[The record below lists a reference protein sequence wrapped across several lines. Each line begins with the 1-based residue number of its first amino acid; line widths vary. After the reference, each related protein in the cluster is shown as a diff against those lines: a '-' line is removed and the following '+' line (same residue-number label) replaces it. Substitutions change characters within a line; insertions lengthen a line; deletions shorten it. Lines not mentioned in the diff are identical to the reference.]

1 MAGYSQDQKSKEQRL
16 GPLEIGGTETRGE
29 PALDRG
35 KQVAGLAALLL
46 VTPQSSEA
54 ACGAQLK

>member
-16 GPLEIGGTETRGE
+16 GALEIGGTETLGE

-35 KQVAGLAALLL
+35 KQVAASPRFSWSRHNRASLVAAR
-46 VTPQSSEA
+46 
-54 ACGAQLK
+54 K